1 MFKKKEKATPKQL
14 RRTGYLVAAFALY
27 LTIYSVYREIDYASF
42 EESAERVDARITR
55 VEAIREGKRYRHIL
69 HYAIDLRGR
78 TYDFSDQ
85 SGKTT
90 RLEELYTGTFNAF
103 TGDDPPL
110 ATGKTFG
117 VLVNPYRPEDHR
129 PDRDKLSLPSA
140 LWLVP
145 VLGVSFMS
153 AIAAFLLWVSREAPI
168 SKTPRPQNTR
178 TSRVSSSR
186 SDGVLKINASVDV
199 PWPDGPTPEN
209 VAQERLRARMR
220 ELQAQRDE
228 PASVPSPGPRASSIE
243 VAVELRPASDAQL
256 YEARIDFLGP
266 SGERATEVIKRLL
279 ELRTGHPQSFA
290 ATLTAPAIAVK
301 LRLVLVLADRTTF
314 EHELPL

>member
-1 MFKKKEKATPKQL
+1 MRKKNEKTTPKQL
-14 RRTGYLVAAFALY
+14 RRTGYLIAALAVY
-27 LTIYSVYREIDYASF
+27 LTIYAVYREIDYARF
-42 EESAERVDARITR
+42 EETAERVDARITR

-78 TYDFSDQ
+78 TYEYSDQ

-103 TGDDPPL
+103 TGDEPPL

-117 VLVNPYRPEDHR
+117 VLVNPYQPEDHR
-129 PDRDKLSLPSA
+129 PDRDKLSLPWA

-153 AIAAFLLWVSREAPI
+153 AIAAFLLWVGRQAPA
-168 SKTPRPQNTR
+168 SSNARPQSTR
-178 TSRVSSSR
+178 SSRVSSSR

-199 PWPDGPTPEN
+199 PWPDGPTPED

-228 PASVPSPGPRASSIE
+228 PSATSSGARASSIE
-243 VAVELRPASDAQL
+243 VALELRPASDAQL
-256 YEARIDFLGP
+256 YEARVDFLGP
-266 SGERATEVIKRLL
+266 SGERATEVIERLL

-290 ATLTAPAIAVK
+290 ATLTAPAIATK